1 MKLNNQDSVERQY
14 SVLSADAF
22 LADIYSDFHDAI
34 SYEFVE
40 SPAGQSILTFVLEDG
55 SSNIY
60 SLDPATGGCYKN
72 GIWQFNATRFE
83 VVGTPINMTVTVK
96 LPNERIL
103 DFTAYR

>member
-22 LADIYSDFHDAI
+22 MAEFYTDFHDAT

-60 SLDPATGGCYKN
+60 SLDPSTGGCYKN
-72 GIWQFNATRFE
+72 GVWQFNATRFD
-83 VVGTPINMTVTVK
+83 VVGTPINMTVTIK

-103 DFTAYR
+103 DYTIYR